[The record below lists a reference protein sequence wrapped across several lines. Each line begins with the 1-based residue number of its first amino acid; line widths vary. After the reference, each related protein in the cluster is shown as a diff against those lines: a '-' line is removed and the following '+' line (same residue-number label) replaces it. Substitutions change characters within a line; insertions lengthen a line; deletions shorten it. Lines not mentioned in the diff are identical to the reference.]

1 MLTIPSN
8 SLAQCN
14 KHLYP
19 LPSIQPHVLI
29 IQPLCLS
36 TGRGRK
42 GRKRERERW
51 INRKSS
57 TLVVLYAHT
66 PPLLISP
73 PRRGGIWITHTH
85 KVPNSVIHLFL
96 VYFVTITTNNA
107 AFYCNI
113 CLMAHKDKLHCSLSE
128 HNSPID

>member
-57 TLVVLYAHT
+57 TL
-66 PPLLISP
+66 S
-73 PRRGGIWITHTH
+73 
-85 KVPNSVIHLFL
+85 SVICPHSSPFDIATKKGRNL
-96 VYFVTITTNNA
+96 
-107 AFYCNI
+107 
-113 CLMAHKDKLHCSLSE
+113 D
-128 HNSPID
+128 NSCTQSS